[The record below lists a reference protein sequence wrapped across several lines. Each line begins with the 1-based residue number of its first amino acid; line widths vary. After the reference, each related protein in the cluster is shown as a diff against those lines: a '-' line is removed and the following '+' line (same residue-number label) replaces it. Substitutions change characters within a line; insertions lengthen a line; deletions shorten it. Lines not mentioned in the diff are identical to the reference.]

1 MADSDSHLGPAYGSG
16 LAARTPSGGPS
27 NRNSAEGARSQDNLL
42 SGIAVDNSSG
52 RELGGSVPDAAPV
65 FQETVA
71 ENPAQATNRE
81 LGTSR
86 DSPSTKLACILLNG
100 YVLL

>member
-42 SGIAVDNSSG
+42 AAVDNSSG

-71 ENPAQATNRE
+71 ENPEQATNRE